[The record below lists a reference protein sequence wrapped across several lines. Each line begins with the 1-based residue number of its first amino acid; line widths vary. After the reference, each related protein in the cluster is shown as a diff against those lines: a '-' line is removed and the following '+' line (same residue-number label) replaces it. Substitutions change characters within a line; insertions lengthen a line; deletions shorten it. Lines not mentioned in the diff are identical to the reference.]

1 MWCLKQVS
9 AVRTDGRRQR
19 IMYSFGSGDEDSTF
33 EISSQ
38 TGLIRVQDPR
48 VLDYETRPTVRLV
61 VVAQAETSSSGPLL
75 YGYCDV
81 WVHLQDQ
88 NDNAPRFTQQQYS
101 AAVWEGN
108 NKGTFVMQVSIVS
121 SC

>member
-1 MWCLKQVS
+1 MWCLQQVS
-9 AVRTDGRRQR
+9 AVRTDGRRQT
-19 IMYSFGSGDEDSTF
+19 ITYSFGSGNEDATF
-33 EISSQ
+33 EISST
-38 TGLIRVQDPR
+38 TGLIRVRDPR

-61 VVAQAETSSSGPLL
+61 VVAQAGTSSSGPPL

-81 WVHLQDQ
+81 WVNLQDQ

-108 NKGTFVMQVSIVS
+108 NKGTFVMQVSTVP